1 MKQVYTLVFVLLL
14 LCYFS
19 ACQQKMACPA
29 YHSYF
34 ILDVDETKKTFS
46 LFGADSLPRKNWD
59 VDKEKYGIAKDIS
72 DEKKSKEMQ
81 IISMN
86 SIYKKIEDPFAEFQ
100 RIYAESD
107 TDIYLDSASI
117 LADSNG
123 YNDFNN
129 IDQMIYLHHFGKYLP
144 AKNTMSGRYSK
155 DMIKEDMQQEEV
167 PLIENDEEVAP
178 KKKFRLFNRK
188 NKKADGEEEDTE
200 GQ

>member
-1 MKQVYTLVFVLLL
+1 MRQVYTLVFGVVL
-14 LCYFS
+14 LCYFT

-34 ILDVDETKKTFS
+34 ILDVDETRKTFS
-46 LFGADSLPRKNWD
+46 LFGADSLPKKKWD
-59 VDKEKYGIAKDIS
+59 VDKEKYGIAKEIS
-72 DEKKSKEMQ
+72 DEKKMNEMQ

-107 TDIYLDSASI
+107 SDIYIDSVAI
-117 LADSNG
+117 LADSKG
-123 YNDFNN
+123 YNDFKN

-144 AKNTMSGRYSK
+144 AKNTAGGRALR
-155 DMIKEDMQQEEV
+155 DTIKEDMQQEEA
-167 PLIENDEEVAP
+167 PLIKDEYEEP

-188 NKKADGEEEDTE
+188 NRNSDSQEEDE
-200 GQ
+200 